1 MHLQNRKDKD
11 RSRCHTG
18 EGGDLLGDVY
28 RKGWAKAAAGSV
40 VKQLLFHWHSVCPAT
55 SKAVYWTSAVLT
67 PRLSLH
73 LLAFFAIFLFSSL
86 EVIRLS
92 FVVSYITSLPGS
104 YLMPPVPHHSI
115 PTSTFGDQSLPNR
128 HHIAGQ
134 HLPIAPYCAIFCLTV
149 LVWRAVNCTGY
160 GGSNLCPQ
168 HNITLWKLNLTVSTY
183 VTHTHIS
190 KHSPHSVT
198 ELSEHT
204 YGCWAREAMKS
215 VRKQRAQPA
224 SSYLGS

>member
-1 MHLQNRKDKD
+1 
-11 RSRCHTG
+11 
-18 EGGDLLGDVY
+18 
-28 RKGWAKAAAGSV
+28 V

-149 LVWRAVNCTGY
+149 LVWRAVNWTEITSPISCT
-160 GGSNLCPQ
+160 Q

-198 ELSEHT
+198 ELSEHI
-204 YGCWAREAMKS
+204 YDCWAREAMKS
-215 VRKQRAQPA
+215 SSQKTESSA
-224 SSYLGS
+224 SLLLPGIIALTDWSRVTVAKR